1 MPPFSFLS
9 ARWRYAYRAYNNVCS
24 VGRIRRSRHPAL
36 RPVALRLPGLQQ
48 RMLRRPRHPALRPV
62 ALRLPG
68 LQ

>member
-9 ARWRYAYRAYNNVCS
+9 ARWRYAYRAYNSVCS

-48 RMLRRPRHPALRPV
+48 RMLCRPDKA
-62 ALRLPG
+62 
-68 LQ
+68 